1 MVAKIGF
8 GVCGWIEIS
17 ECCQGLAGTF
27 ICGLQLKKWVHL
39 GFLPRNIC
47 AHTADVVANFMAVAN
62 YTNPSTE
69 IQSNVIETQ
78 IVEV

>member
-1 MVAKIGF
+1 MGAF
-8 GVCGWIEIS
+8 GVFTEKYLCPYGWRGS
-17 ECCQGLAGTF
+17 
-27 ICGLQLKKWVHL
+27 K
-39 GFLPRNIC
+39 
-47 AHTADVVANFMAVAN
+47 FMAVAN

>member
-1 MVAKIGF
+1 MDRNF
-8 GVCGWIEIS
+8 GVWPG
-17 ECCQGLAGTF
+17 AGRNFYLRFTV
-27 ICGLQLKKWVHL
+27 KKWVHL